1 VGIGGFF
8 GRKAT
13 PTKPFSLGFHAACKA
28 GGLPPPDGLDTAWPG
43 FARRRLRRKRA
54 STNEVDKPTTTP
66 KRAKARPR
74 ARIIVKTFC
83 GAAPASHADSDLM
96 RALADGPGGDAVDA

>member
-8 GRKAT
+8 GRKRHQRSHLVWDFTLLA
-13 PTKPFSLGFHAACKA
+13 KQVVS
-28 GGLPPPDGLDTAWPG
+28 PPDGLDTAWPG
-43 FARRRLRRKRA
+43 FARRRPRRKRA

-83 GAAPASHADSDLM
+83 GAAPASHADSNLM
-96 RALADGPGGDAVDA
+96 RALADGLGGDAVDA